1 MKSLV
6 QAVVVAAALVAPV
19 VSFAQSGS
27 TITRAQVR
35 AELVQLQQAGYNSA
49 RGEDPHYPEAIQA
62 ATARVAEQQR
72 SALAQA
78 QAQGADA
85 SGYGAQAQG
94 ASASGSRAMGVRPAT
109 AEEMKS
115 LYRGS

>member
-27 TITRAQVR
+27 ALTRAQVR
-35 AELVQLQQAGYNSA
+35 AELVQLQQAGYNTA

-72 SALAQA
+72 LAQA
-78 QAQGADA
+78 QGVDA

-94 ASASGSRAMGVRPAT
+94 ASASGSRAMGVRPAS

>member
-19 VSFAQSGS
+19 VSFAQPGS

-35 AELVQLQQAGYNSA
+35 AELVKLQQAGYNSA

-72 SALAQA
+72 ALA

-94 ASASGSRAMGVRPAT
+94 ASASGSRAIGVRPAS

>member
-72 SALAQA
+72 ALAQA
-78 QAQGADA
+78 QGVDT

-94 ASASGSRAMGVRPAT
+94 ASASGSRAIGVRPASD
-109 AEEMKS
+109 EEMKS

>member
-6 QAVVVAAALVAPV
+6 QAVVVAAAVAIPA
-19 VSFAQSGS
+19 VSFAQPGS
-27 TITRAQVR
+27 ALTRAQVR

-62 ATARVAEQQR
+62 ATARIAEQQR
-72 SALAQA
+72 ALAQA
-78 QAQGADA
+78 QRDDA

-94 ASASGSRAMGVRPAT
+94 ASASGSRALGVRPAT

>member
-27 TITRAQVR
+27 ALTRAQVR
-35 AELVQLQQAGYNSA
+35 AELVQLQQAGYNTA

-72 SALAQA
+72 LA

-85 SGYGAQAQG
+85 SGYGAQAHG
-94 ASASGSRAMGVRPAT
+94 ASASGSRAIGVRPAS

>member
-19 VSFAQSGS
+19 VSFAQPGS

-72 SALAQA
+72 ALA

-94 ASASGSRAMGVRPAT
+94 ASASGSRAMGVRPAS

>member
-19 VSFAQSGS
+19 VSFAQPSAL
-27 TITRAQVR
+27 TRAQVR
-35 AELVQLQQAGYNSA
+35 AELVQLQQAGYNTA

-72 SALAQA
+72 AAFAQA
-78 QAQGADA
+78 QAADA

-94 ASASGSRAMGVRPAT
+94 GSASGSRAIGVRPAS

>member
-35 AELVQLQQAGYNSA
+35 AELVQLQQAGYNTA
-49 RGEDPHYPEAIQA
+49 RSEDPHYPEAIQA
-62 ATARVAEQQR
+62 ATARIAEQQR
-72 SALAQA
+72 SAL
-78 QAQGADA
+78 AQGADA

-94 ASASGSRAMGVRPAT
+94 ASASGSRAMGVRPAS

>member
-35 AELVQLQQAGYNSA
+35 AELVQLQQAGYNAA

-72 SALAQA
+72 ALA

-94 ASASGSRAMGVRPAT
+94 ASASGSRAMGVRSAS

-115 LYRGS
+115 LYRGN

>member
-19 VSFAQSGS
+19 LSFAQSGS

-72 SALAQA
+72 ALA

-94 ASASGSRAMGVRPAT
+94 ASASGSRAMGVRPAS

>member
-72 SALAQA
+72 SA

-94 ASASGSRAMGVRPAT
+94 ASAAGSRAMGVRPAS

>member
-6 QAVVVAAALVAPV
+6 QAIVVAAALVAPV

-35 AELVQLQQAGYNSA
+35 AELVQLQRAGYNSA

-62 ATARVAEQQR
+62 ATARIAEQQR
-72 SALAQA
+72 ALAQA
-78 QAQGADA
+78 QGVDA

-94 ASASGSRAMGVRPAT
+94 ASASGSRAMGVRPAS

>member
-1 MKSLV
+1 M
-6 QAVVVAAALVAPV
+6 
-19 VSFAQSGS
+19 
-27 TITRAQVR
+27 
-35 AELVQLQQAGYNSA
+35 QQAGYNSA

-72 SALAQA
+72 SALA

>member
-19 VSFAQSGS
+19 VSFAQPGS
-27 TITRAQVR
+27 QITRAQVR
-35 AELVQLQQAGYNSA
+35 AELVQLQQAGYNTA

-62 ATARVAEQQR
+62 ATARIAEQQQN
-72 SALAQA
+72 AVA
-78 QAQGADA
+78 QAQGVDV
-85 SGYGAQAQG
+85 SGYGVQAQG
-94 ASASGSRAMGVRPAT
+94 ASAAGSRAAGVRPAT

>member
-35 AELVQLQQAGYNSA
+35 AELVQLQQAVTTPPVAKIRIIRKRSRPQRRVSRSSSA
-49 RGEDPHYPEAIQA
+49 VHWRKRKAPTSA
-62 ATARVAEQQR
+62 ATVRRHRAHRHRVRVRWAC
-72 SALAQA
+72 A
-78 QAQGADA
+78 
-85 SGYGAQAQG
+85 
-94 ASASGSRAMGVRPAT
+94 RPAR
-109 AEEMKS
+109 KK
-115 LYRGS
+115 

>member
-6 QAVVVAAALVAPV
+6 QAVVVAVALVAPV

-27 TITRAQVR
+27 ALTRAQVR
-35 AELVQLQQAGYNSA
+35 AELVQLQQAGYNTA
-49 RGEDPHYPEAIQA
+49 RGEDPHYPDAIQA

-72 SALAQA
+72 LA

-94 ASASGSRAMGVRPAT
+94 ASASGSRAMGVRPAST
-109 AEEMKS
+109 EEMNS

>member
-1 MKSLV
+1 MKSLI

-72 SALAQA
+72 ALA
-78 QAQGADA
+78 QAQGADV

-94 ASASGSRAMGVRPAT
+94 ASASGSRAMGVRPAS

>member
-1 MKSLV
+1 MKSLI
-6 QAVVVAAALVAPV
+6 QAVVVAAAIVAPV

-27 TITRAQVR
+27 QITRAQVR

-49 RGEDPHYPEAIQA
+49 RGEDPHYPDAIQA
-62 ATARVAEQQR
+62 ATARVAAQQQNAVAR
-72 SALAQA
+72 
-78 QAQGADA
+78 AQGVDV

-94 ASASGSRAMGVRPAT
+94 ASASGSRAAGVRPAS
-109 AEEMKS
+109 ADDMKS

>member
-19 VSFAQSGS
+19 VSFAQPGS
-27 TITRAQVR
+27 ALTRAQVR
-35 AELVQLQQAGYNSA
+35 AELVQLQQAGYNTA

-78 QAQGADA
+78 QGADD

-94 ASASGSRAMGVRPAT
+94 ASASGSRAIGVRPAS

>member
-6 QAVVVAAALVAPV
+6 QAVVVAAALVVPV

-27 TITRAQVR
+27 ALTRAQVR
-35 AELVQLQQAGYNSA
+35 AELVQLQQAGYNTAS
-49 RGEDPHYPEAIQA
+49 GEDPHYPEAIQA

-72 SALAQA
+72 ALA

-85 SGYGAQAQG
+85 SGYGAQVQG
-94 ASASGSRAMGVRPAT
+94 ASASGSRAIGVRPAS
-109 AEEMKS
+109 ADEMKS

>member
-72 SALAQA
+72 ALAQA
-78 QAQGADA
+78 QGVDA

-94 ASASGSRAMGVRPAT
+94 ASASGSRVIGVRPASD
-109 AEEMKS
+109 EEMKS

>member
-6 QAVVVAAALVAPV
+6 QAVVVAAALVVPV
-19 VSFAQSGS
+19 ASFAQPGS
-27 TITRAQVR
+27 ALTRAQVR
-35 AELVQLQQAGYNSA
+35 AELVQLQQAGYNTA

-72 SALAQA
+72 AAFA
-78 QAQGADA
+78 QAQGADT
-85 SGYGAQAQG
+85 SGYGAQVQG
-94 ASASGSRAMGVRPAT
+94 ASASGSRALGVRPAS

>member
-72 SALAQA
+72 ALAQA
-78 QAQGADA
+78 QGVDA

-94 ASASGSRAMGVRPAT
+94 ASASGSRAIGVRPASD
-109 AEEMKS
+109 EEMKS

>member
-6 QAVVVAAALVAPV
+6 QAVVVAAALAAPV

-27 TITRAQVR
+27 ALTRAQVR
-35 AELVQLQQAGYNSA
+35 AELVQLQQAGYNTA
-49 RGEDPHYPEAIQA
+49 HGEDPHYPEAIQA

-78 QAQGADA
+78 QRTDA
-85 SGYGAQAQG
+85 SGYGAQGQG
-94 ASASGSRAMGVRPAT
+94 ASASGSHAIGVRPASE
-109 AEEMKS
+109 EEMKS

>member
-27 TITRAQVR
+27 ALTRAQVR
-35 AELVQLQQAGYNSA
+35 AELVQLQQAGYNTA

-62 ATARVAEQQR
+62 ATARVADQQR
-72 SALAQA
+72 AVA

-85 SGYGAQAQG
+85 SGYGAQVQG
-94 ASASGSRAMGVRPAT
+94 ASASGSRAIGVRPASV
-109 AEEMKS
+109 EEMKS

>member
-6 QAVVVAAALVAPV
+6 QAVVVAAALVVPV

-72 SALAQA
+72 ALAQA
-78 QAQGADA
+78 QGVDA

-94 ASASGSRAMGVRPAT
+94 ASASGSRAIGVRPASD
-109 AEEMKS
+109 EEMKS

>member
-6 QAVVVAAALVAPV
+6 QVAVVAAALVAPV
-19 VSFAQSGS
+19 VSFAQPGS
-27 TITRAQVR
+27 QITRAQVR
-35 AELVQLQQAGYNSA
+35 AELIQLEQAGYNPA
-49 RGEDPHYPEAIQA
+49 RGEDPHYPDSIQA

-72 SALAQA
+72 NAVA
-78 QAQGADA
+78 QAQGVDA

-94 ASASGSRAMGVRPAT
+94 ASASGSRAAIVRPASD
-109 AEEMKS
+109 EEMKS

>member
-35 AELVQLQQAGYNSA
+35 AELVQLQQAGYNTA

-72 SALAQA
+72 AALAQA
-78 QAQGADA
+78 QGTDA